1 LTSIVFQSPAA
12 ASYETEEGNENI
24 GRGLL
29 TLYEDHSVVFFR
41 KKLLR
46 GYEENYSYDLSDI
59 INIKGYDNGFT
70 AEVYYG
76 ATEETPS
83 YVTTYFYEIENEEEI
98 DKWVELLTPKK
109 TEKAAPQPIAS
120 AQQNIPVFMKEIK
133 EKETIREVVM
143 IRCPHCRTKYEETQN
158 RCPHC
163 GAAPP

>member
-1 LTSIVFQSPAA
+1 MFQSPAT
-12 ASYETEEGNENI
+12 ASYETEGGNENI

-46 GYEENYSYDLSDI
+46 GYEENYSYNLSDI

-98 DKWVELLTPKK
+98 DKWIELLAPKK
-109 TEKAAPQPIAS
+109 TAREAPQPIAP
-120 AQQNIPVFMKEIK
+120 AQQNIPAFMKEIK
-133 EKETIREVVM
+133 EKETVREIVK
-143 IRCPHCRTKYEETQN
+143 IRCSHCKTTFEESLG

-163 GAAPP
+163 GAPP